1 MHSLKNKLI
10 YSSQLFFCMI
20 EFLYRW
26 DVEVLGIQTNTYPS
40 YYFIWKNKN
49 TIMGYALLNR
59 LSGFSAINLTELNAT
74 ASYLKRIDRKF
85 LLTEKQFLEILSDL
99 STDFKALEIDG
110 KRVFL
115 YDNVYMDTE
124 EYLFYNQHQNKVPSR
139 TKIRTRHYTDAG
151 DLAFFEYKQKENGV
165 TKKFRYQFPAEEH
178 GTMTKGKKRFF
189 EGVFQSM
196 YNEKAPD
203 ISPAMQT
210 KYNRLTLVS
219 NTGKE
224 RLTIDFN
231 ISVKD
236 LRNKK
241 AENISLDNL
250 VIIESKSLSDNCKSL
265 EIIES
270 HGIERASSCSK
281 YSLGVVYSGLAEK
294 WTKFQ
299 ETMDK
304 IAEIRMEVAK
314 DQRNASVKKVEK
326 ALWHNFKK
334 TPLKAVSSMA

>member
-1 MHSLKNKLI
+1 M
-10 YSSQLFFCMI
+10 FT
-20 EFLYRW
+20 FL
-26 DVEVLGIQTNTYPS
+26 QTKT
-40 YYFIWKNKN
+40 K
-49 TIMGYALLNR
+49 MGSALLNR

-85 LLTEKQFLEILSDL
+85 LLTENQFLEVLKDLSD
-99 STDFKALEIDG
+99 DFRALEIDG

-115 YDNVYMDTE
+115 YDNVYMDTND
-124 EYLFYNQHQNKVPSR
+124 YLFYYQHQNKVPSR

-203 ISPAMQT
+203 ISPAMRT

-219 NTGKE
+219 KTGEE

-236 LRNKK
+236 LRNEK
-241 AENISLDNL
+241 AKDINLENL
-250 VIIESKSLSDNCKSL
+250 VIIESKSLSDSCKSIQ
-265 EIIES
+265 IIES
-270 HGIERASSCSK
+270 HGIQRANSCSK
-281 YSLGVVYSGLAEK
+281 YSLGVIYSGLAEK
-294 WTKFQ
+294 WSKFQ
-299 ETMDK
+299 ETMNK
-304 IAEIRMEVAK
+304 IKDIRMEVVQE
-314 DQRNASVKKVEK
+314 QRNSTSAKKVEK
-326 ALWHNFKK
+326 KLQNHFKK
-334 TPLKAVSSMA
+334 TSLEAVTQTA

>member
-1 MHSLKNKLI
+1 
-10 YSSQLFFCMI
+10 
-20 EFLYRW
+20 
-26 DVEVLGIQTNTYPS
+26 
-40 YYFIWKNKN
+40 
-49 TIMGYALLNR
+49 MGTALLGR

-99 STDFKALEIDG
+99 SDDFRALEIDG
-110 KRVFL
+110 KRTFL
-115 YDNVYMDTE
+115 YDNVYMDTAD
-124 EYLFYNQHQNKVPSR
+124 YLFYNQHQNKVPSR

-151 DLAFFEYKQKENGV
+151 DLAFFEYKQKEGGV
-165 TKKFRYQFPAEEH
+165 TKKFRYQFPASEH

-189 EGVFQSM
+189 EGVFQSL

-219 NTGKE
+219 KSGEE

-241 AENISLDNL
+241 AKRISLDNL
-250 VIIESKSLSDNCKSL
+250 VIIESKSLSDTCKSIQ
-265 EIIES
+265 IIES
-270 HGIERASSCSK
+270 HGIERANSCSK

-294 WTKFQ
+294 WSKFQ
-299 ETMDK
+299 ETMNK
-304 IAEIRMEVAK
+304 IAEIRKEVVNDAR
-314 DQRNASVKKVEK
+314 DTSIETVEK
-326 ALWHNFKK
+326 QMNHHFKK
-334 TPLKAVSSMA
+334 TSLKKVSQLAA

>member
-1 MHSLKNKLI
+1 
-10 YSSQLFFCMI
+10 
-20 EFLYRW
+20 
-26 DVEVLGIQTNTYPS
+26 
-40 YYFIWKNKN
+40 
-49 TIMGYALLNR
+49 MGSALLNR

-85 LLTEKQFLEILSDL
+85 LLTEKEFLNILEDL
-99 STDFKALEIDG
+99 SEDFRSLEIDG

-115 YDNVYMDTE
+115 YDNVYMDTSD
-124 EYLFYNQHQNKVPSR
+124 YLFYHQHQDKVPSR

-151 DLAFFEYKQKENGV
+151 DLAFFEYKQKENGI
-165 TKKFRYQFPAEEH
+165 TKKFRYQFPAAEH

-189 EGVFQSM
+189 EGVFQSL

-219 NTGKE
+219 KSGEE

-236 LRNKK
+236 LRNEK
-241 AENISLDNL
+241 AKNIKLQNL

-265 EIIES
+265 EIIEG
-270 HGIERASSCSK
+270 HGIKRASSCSK
-281 YSLGVVYSGLAEK
+281 YSLGVVYSWLVEK
-294 WTKFQ
+294 WSHFQ
-299 ETMDK
+299 TTIDK
-304 IAEIRMEVAK
+304 IQEIRMEV
-314 DQRNASVKKVEK
+314 VKNKRKKSMINVEETV
-326 ALWHNFKK
+326 NSQFKK
-334 TPLKAVSSMA
+334 TSLEKVTQSA

>member
-1 MHSLKNKLI
+1 MWS
-10 YSSQLFFCMI
+10 
-20 EFLYRW
+20 
-26 DVEVLGIQTNTYPS
+26 
-40 YYFIWKNKN
+40 
-49 TIMGYALLNR
+49 ALLNR

-85 LLTEKQFLEILSDL
+85 LLTEQSFLEILGDL
-99 STDFKALEIDG
+99 SKDFRALEIDG
-110 KRVFL
+110 KRTFL
-115 YDNVYMDTE
+115 YDNVYMDTDD
-124 EYLFYNQHQNKVPSR
+124 YLFYNQHQNKVPSR

-151 DLAFFEYKQKENGV
+151 DLAFFEYKQKEDGI
-165 TKKFRYQFPAEEH
+165 TKKFRYQFPANEH

-203 ISPAMQT
+203 ISPAMRT

-219 NTGKE
+219 NTWEE

-236 LRNKK
+236 LRTKK
-241 AENISLDNL
+241 AKNIKLDNL
-250 VIIESKSLSDNCKSL
+250 VIIESKSLSDNCKSI

-270 HGIERASSCSK
+270 HGIARASSCSK

-294 WTKFQ
+294 WSKF
-299 ETMDK
+299 EKTMKK
-304 IAEIRMEVAK
+304 IKEIRMEVVK
-314 DQRNASVKKVEK
+314 EKRNNSTKSVEK
-326 ALWHNFKK
+326 QLSHHFKK
-334 TPLKAVSSMA
+334 TSLKKVSKVV